1 MKRKIFFLII
11 AMALILSACKS
22 KDAGEEP
29 KSILPERSYPQYE
42 YSMVMTRC
50 TRAETEMMCKNFGED
65 DPVSLN
71 NMLSAKGLEG
81 WELVNVLTVSE
92 KKGPVHTFIFKRV
105 P

>member
-1 MKRKIFFLII
+1 MKRKIIFLII
-11 AMALILSACKS
+11 GLALILSACKS
-22 KDAGEEP
+22 KDGDGEP

-50 TRAETEMMCKNFGED
+50 SRSETEMMCKNFGED
-65 DPVSLN
+65 DAVSLN

-92 KKGPVHTFIFKRV
+92 KKGPVHTFIFKRM